1 MSSVARID
9 RMPNR
14 GLTLVD
20 PVKALPEDQSPFVSI
35 LVIGAIAVIG
45 AVTFVGTM
53 AACLALRNTGVMAPY

>member
-14 GLTLVD
+14 GLTLVA

-35 LVIGAIAVIG
+35 LIIGAIAVVG
-45 AVTFVGTM
+45 AVTFVGTL